1 MDQLALKN
9 LNTLLNIN
17 ENTSIIFNNKEIII
31 VEDDLMENIDDNY
44 LNIEYTLYFTFNQLI
59 NSNGLTNKSSI
70 NLLRN
75 LNNSIDSLYE
85 NKYFLKLIEEHKS
98 IDGIME
104 DICTKLDYMIE
115 TKNNKIC
122 EKLYEK
128 IYETTYD
135 YFKYLST
142 GFVITGQVKP
152 TSYDNIFSQESSSDN
167 DSNESDHDSNASD
180 HDSNASDEDSEKKE
194 F

>member
-31 VEDDLMENIDDNY
+31 VEDDLIENIDDNY

-59 NSNGLTNKSSI
+59 NIIKGKSGNKHQLI
-70 NLLRN
+70 YN
-75 LNNSIDSLYE
+75 LNNSIDNLYE

-98 IDGIME
+98 MDEIME

-122 EKLYEK
+122 EKLYE
-128 IYETTYD
+128 TTYD
-135 YFKYLST
+135 YLKYLST

-152 TSYDNIFSQESSSDN
+152 KSYDNIFSQESSSD
-167 DSNESDHDSNASD
+167 DDSNASD
-180 HDSNASDEDSEKKE
+180 HDSNMSDEASEKKE

>member
-31 VEDDLMENIDDNY
+31 VEDDLIENIDDNY

-59 NSNGLTNKSSI
+59 NIIKGKSGNKHQLI
-70 NLLRN
+70 YN
-75 LNNSIDSLYE
+75 LNNSIDNLYE

-98 IDGIME
+98 IDEIME

-122 EKLYEK
+122 EKLYE
-128 IYETTYD
+128 TTYD
-135 YFKYLST
+135 YLKYLST

-152 TSYDNIFSQESSSDN
+152 TYASNNLLPDSD
-167 DSNESDHDSNASD
+167 DDSNASD
-180 HDSNASDEDSEKKE
+180 HDSNASDKDSEKKE

>member
-31 VEDDLMENIDDNY
+31 VEDDLIENIDDNF

-59 NSNGLTNKSSI
+59 NIIKGKNGNKHQLI
-70 NLLRN
+70 HN
-75 LNNSIDSLYE
+75 LNNSIVNLYE

-98 IDGIME
+98 IDEIME

-115 TKNNKIC
+115 TKYNKTC
-122 EKLYEK
+122 EK
-128 IYETTYD
+128 IYEKTYD
-135 YFKYLST
+135 YLKYLST

-152 TSYDNIFSQESSSDN
+152 TYASNKFLPDSD
-167 DSNESDHDSNASD
+167 DDSNASD
-180 HDSNASDEDSEKKE
+180 HDSNMTDEDSEKKE

>member
-31 VEDDLMENIDDNY
+31 VEYDLIENIDDN

-59 NSNGLTNKSSI
+59 NIIKGKTGNKHQLI
-70 NLLRN
+70 HN
-75 LNNSIDSLYE
+75 LNNSIENLYE
-85 NKYFLKLIEEHKS
+85 NKYFLKLIQEHKS
-98 IDGIME
+98 IDEIME
-104 DICTKLDYMIE
+104 DVNTKIDYMIE

-128 IYETTYD
+128 TYD

-152 TSYDNIFSQESSSDN
+152 TYASNNPDSDD
-167 DSNESDHDSNASD
+167 DSDASD

>member
-9 LNTLLNIN
+9 IDTLLNIN
-17 ENTSIIFNNKEIII
+17 ENTSIIFNNKEIIS

-59 NSNGLTNKSSI
+59 KSNGLTNKSSI

-75 LNNSIDSLYE
+75 LNNSIDNLYE

-98 IDGIME
+98 IDEIME

-122 EKLYEK
+122 EKLYE
-128 IYETTYD
+128 TTYD
-135 YFKYLST
+135 YLKYLST

-167 DSNESDHDSNASD
+167 DSNASD
-180 HDSNASDEDSEKKE
+180 HDSTITDEDYEKKE

>member
-31 VEDDLMENIDDNY
+31 VEDDLIENIDDN

-59 NSNGLTNKSSI
+59 NIIKGKTGNKHQLI
-70 NLLRN
+70 HN
-75 LNNSIDSLYE
+75 LNNCIENLYE

-98 IDGIME
+98 IDEIME

-115 TKNNKIC
+115 TKYNKIC

-128 IYETTYD
+128 TYD

-152 TSYDNIFSQESSSDN
+152 TNASNIFLSDSDDEEISDD
-167 DSNESDHDSNASD
+167 DSNTSN
-180 HDSNASDEDSEKKE
+180 EDPKKKE
-194 F
+194 C

>member
-31 VEDDLMENIDDNY
+31 VEDDLIENIDDN

-59 NSNGLTNKSSI
+59 NIIKGKNGNKHQLI
-70 NLLRN
+70 HN
-75 LNNSIDSLYE
+75 LNNIIENLYE

-98 IDGIME
+98 IDEIME
-104 DICTKLDYMIE
+104 DVNTKIDYMIE

-128 IYETTYD
+128 TYD

-152 TSYDNIFSQESSSDN
+152 TSYDNIFSQESSSD
-167 DSNESDHDSNASD
+167 DDSNASD
-180 HDSNASDEDSEKKE
+180 HDSNTSDEDSEKKE

>member
-17 ENTSIIFNNKEIII
+17 ENTSIIFNTKEIII

-59 NSNGLTNKSSI
+59 NINKNKYGNKHQLI
-70 NLLRN
+70 YN
-75 LNNSIDSLYE
+75 LNNSIDNLYE

-98 IDGIME
+98 IDEIME

-115 TKNNKIC
+115 TKYNKIC

-128 IYETTYD
+128 TYD

-152 TSYDNIFSQESSSDN
+152 TYASNFLPDSD
-167 DSNESDHDSNASD
+167 DDSNASD

-194 F
+194 C

>member
-31 VEDDLMENIDDNY
+31 VEDDLIENIDDN

-59 NSNGLTNKSSI
+59 NIIKGKNGNKHQLI
-70 NLLRN
+70 HN
-75 LNNSIDSLYE
+75 LNNIIENLYE

-98 IDGIME
+98 IDEIME

-115 TKNNKIC
+115 TKYNKIC

-128 IYETTYD
+128 TYD

-142 GFVITGQVKP
+142 GFVITGQVNP
-152 TSYDNIFSQESSSDN
+152 TYASNFLPDSDDEEISDDEVDNI
-167 DSNESDHDSNASD
+167 
-180 HDSNASDEDSEKKE
+180 SDEDSEKKK

>member
-31 VEDDLMENIDDNY
+31 VEDDLIDNIDDNF

-59 NSNGLTNKSSI
+59 NIIKGKTGNKHQLI
-70 NLLRN
+70 HN
-75 LNNSIDSLYE
+75 LNNSIDNLYE

-98 IDGIME
+98 IDEIME
-104 DICTKLDYMIE
+104 DVNTKLDYLME

-122 EKLYEK
+122 EKLYEN
-128 IYETTYD
+128 TYD
-135 YFKYLST
+135 YLKYLST

-152 TSYDNIFSQESSSDN
+152 TYASNNVFLPDSDD
-167 DSNESDHDSNASD
+167 DSDASD

>member
-31 VEDDLMENIDDNY
+31 VEDDLIENIDDN

-59 NSNGLTNKSSI
+59 NIIKEKAGNKHQLI
-70 NLLRN
+70 HN
-75 LNNSIDSLYE
+75 LNNCIDNLYE

-98 IDGIME
+98 IDEIME

-115 TKNNKIC
+115 TKYNKIC

-128 IYETTYD
+128 TYD

-152 TSYDNIFSQESSSDN
+152 TYVSNNFLPDSDDEEISDDEVDNI
-167 DSNESDHDSNASD
+167 
-180 HDSNASDEDSEKKE
+180 SDEDSEKKE

>member
-59 NSNGLTNKSSI
+59 NINKNKSENKHQLI
-70 NLLRN
+70 YN
-75 LNNSIDSLYE
+75 LNNSIDNLYE

-98 IDGIME
+98 IDEIME

-115 TKNNKIC
+115 TKYNKTC
-122 EKLYEK
+122 EK
-128 IYETTYD
+128 IYEKTYD
-135 YFKYLST
+135 YFKYLSE

-167 DSNESDHDSNASD
+167 DSNASD
-180 HDSNASDEDSEKKE
+180 HDSNMSDEDSEKKE

>member
-31 VEDDLMENIDDNY
+31 VDDELIENIDDNY

-59 NSNGLTNKSSI
+59 NIIKGNTENKHQLI
-70 NLLRN
+70 HN
-75 LNNSIDSLYE
+75 LNNSIENLYE

-98 IDGIME
+98 IDEIME

-122 EKLYEK
+122 EKLYEN
-128 IYETTYD
+128 TYD

-152 TSYDNIFSQESSSDN
+152 TYASNNFLPDSD
-167 DSNESDHDSNASD
+167 DDSNASD